1 MAIFNSNVSLSEG
14 IPNCQTQ
21 FQFEQSSHSQ
31 SLRSFRRLSEDYQKI
46 MRSIRSP
53 HESKEQHGVYP
64 SLPFSSFCLLDENL
78 LRVRV
83 LCGRLL
89 GLPQPVIPVAPGI
102 CNQKIHQI
110 GVSKWGIPL
119 NTNLKGKQD
128 DGVNYLYTK
137 HIHFI

>member
-1 MAIFNSNVSLSEG
+1 MLVYQRVYPTVKHNFNLNNPLILKVSEVSG
-14 IPNCQTQ
+14 
-21 FQFEQSSHSQ
+21 
-31 SLRSFRRLSEDYQKI
+31 DYQKI
-46 MRSIRSP
+46 IRSIRSP

-102 CNQKIHQI
+102 CHQKIHQI
-110 GVSKWGIPL
+110 GVSKWGIPE
-119 NTNLKGKQD
+119 
-128 DGVNYLYTK
+128 YP
-137 HIHFI
+137 